1 MRAGTKTPGKHLA
14 GVPAGSF
21 VHVDKLPGSRGA
33 ASSAASRAHKHGELV
48 AVRKGLYWKG
58 TPTRYGM
65 TRPSSEA
72 IAVEVLGKT
81 GVGPTGHSAARAL
94 GLTSQVPAKPALTV
108 AGPVP
113 TSVPGVRISRRNN
126 MLRRELRY
134 AEIALVELLRGDW
147 EAVVEGGWD
156 ALVSATARAVKE
168 RKVRL
173 DAVTRAVEGERSPAA
188 RTNLVRLTDALVRSA
203 PHHGRARVAG
213 RATL

>member
-1 MRAGTKTPGKHLA
+1 MRASTKTPGKHLA
-14 GVPAGSF
+14 EVPAGSF
-21 VHVDKLPGSRGA
+21 VHVEKLPGSRGA

-58 TPTRYGM
+58 TSTRYGM

-72 IAVEVLGKT
+72 IAIEVLGKT

-147 EAVVEGGWD
+147 ESVVEGGWE
-156 ALVSATARAVKE
+156 ALVSATARAVKD
-168 RKVRL
+168 RTVRL
-173 DAVTRAVEGERSPAA
+173 YAVAKAVDGERSPAA
-188 RTNLVRLTDALVRSA
+188 RTNLARLTDALARSA
-203 PHHGRARVAG
+203 RHNGRARAAK
-213 RATL
+213 RAAL